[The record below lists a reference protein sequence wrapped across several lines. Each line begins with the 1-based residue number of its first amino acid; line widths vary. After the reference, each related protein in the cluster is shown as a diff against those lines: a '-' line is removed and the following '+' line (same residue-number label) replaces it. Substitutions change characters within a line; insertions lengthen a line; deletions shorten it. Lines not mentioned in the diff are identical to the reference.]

1 MQDKFIN
8 IQHDYLNMWPF
19 YVQIQHDYVEMH
31 RRRRISL
38 IGGKD
43 KNNWPKFG
51 RRHGPRQGGKPG
63 QM

>member
-1 MQDKFIN
+1 MIMLKCTED
-8 IQHDYLNMWPF
+8 D
-19 YVQIQHDYVEMH
+19 D
-31 RRRRISL
+31 ISL

-51 RRHGPRQGGKPG
+51 RRHGPRQEGKPG